1 VPFPPALFPLSR
13 KHRKG
18 IRASRQATVVPPKKL
33 ASGEIAAEC
42 TQVRGDYWNYW
53 NPRLARGMRRR
64 KMSAVRIGLDFG
76 TTRVVVAAADRGN
89 YPLVNFE
96 APDGRARDWF
106 PTLLALSGD
115 KRAYGWDAAEQQGKP
130 GWTTVRSLK
139 RSLKNA
145 GPGSTVDIAGQRLN
159 LFLLMTEMMVALRRD
174 LMDKS
179 TLGVSKYDRLQV
191 MLGVPANAN
200 SNQRFLT
207 QEAARTA
214 GFEVLG
220 LLNEPSA
227 AAVEFACRNTS
238 DRKKMNGGLLVYD
251 LGGGTFDVSLVAL
264 GEAERSVIASDGI
277 PDLGGDDFDEI
288 LALLSLAGAGKP
300 EATEDSLSAAEW
312 YLLFD
317 ECREKK
323 ESLNPN
329 SRKITVDL
337 GRVRKDWGEIS
348 IGVDAFYERCRPLV
362 EATRRMAEGL
372 LAAHPDH
379 AVDTLYLTGGGSEL
393 PPVARVLRETFGR
406 RVRRSAYMR
415 SATAIGLA
423 IRAEG
428 HEHRPLRDQFTKNF
442 GVWREAD
449 DGRNV
454 VFDVIFPRGIKL
466 PSRDEAPLRIVRS
479 YRPVHNIGYFR
490 YLECAQL
497 GANNQPEGE
506 ISNWDEVRVAFD
518 PRLRD
523 STDLNDQPVSRYAL
537 PQELLIEEIYSC
549 DANGDVEVRICD
561 KITQQTSDYRLGLW
575 SKQRKRPKQR

>member
-1 VPFPPALFPLSR
+1 
-13 KHRKG
+13 
-18 IRASRQATVVPPKKL
+18 
-33 ASGEIAAEC
+33 
-42 TQVRGDYWNYW
+42 
-53 NPRLARGMRRR
+53 M
-64 KMSAVRIGLDFG
+64 
-76 TTRVVVAAADRGN
+76 AAADRGN

-96 APDGRARDWF
+96 APDGRVRDWF
-106 PTLLALSGD
+106 PSLLAVSAD
-115 KRAYGWDAAEQQGKP
+115 KRAYGWEALDQHGKP
-130 GWTTVRSLK
+130 GWTVVRSLK
-139 RSLKNA
+139 RSLKDA
-145 GPGSTVDIAGQRLN
+145 GPASVIDVAGQRLN
-159 LFLLMTEMMVALRRD
+159 VSLLMTEMMMALRRE

-179 TLGVSKYDRLQV
+179 TLGAGKYDRLQA

-207 QEAARTA
+207 QEAARAA

-227 AAVEFACRNTS
+227 AAVEFACRNS
-238 DRKKMNGGLLVYD
+238 GDSKNLAKGGLLVYD
-251 LGGGTFDVSLVAL
+251 LGGGTFDASLVAL

-277 PDLGGDDFDEI
+277 SDLGGDDFDQI
-288 LALLSLAGAGKP
+288 LAVLALTEAGKP
-300 EATEDSLSAAEW
+300 EQTERALTAAEW

-323 ESLNPN
+323 ESLNSN
-329 SRKITVDL
+329 SRKITIDL
-337 GRVRKDWGEIS
+337 ERVRKDWKEVS
-348 IGVDAFYERCRPLV
+348 IRAEAFYERCRPLV
-362 EATRRMAEGL
+362 EASREVVEAL

-379 AVDTLYLTGGGSEL
+379 AIDTVYLTGGGSEL

-415 SATAIGLA
+415 SATAQIGLA

-428 HEHRPLRDQFTKNF
+428 HENRPLRDQFTKNF

-454 VFDVIFPRGIKL
+454 VFDVIFPRGVKL
-466 PSRDEAPLRIVRS
+466 PPRGEEPLRIVRS

-506 ISNWDEVRVAFD
+506 ISNWDEIRIAF
-518 PRLRD
+518 
-523 STDLNDQPVSRYAL
+523 
-537 PQELLIEEIYSC
+537 
-549 DANGDVEVRICD
+549 
-561 KITQQTSDYRLGLW
+561 
-575 SKQRKRPKQR
+575 